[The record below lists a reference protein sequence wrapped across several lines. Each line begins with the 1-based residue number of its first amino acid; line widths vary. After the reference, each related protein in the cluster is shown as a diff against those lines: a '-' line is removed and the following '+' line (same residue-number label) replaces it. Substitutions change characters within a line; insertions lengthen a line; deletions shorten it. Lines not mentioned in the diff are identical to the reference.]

1 MDHRKLSD
9 HFSVSPQISAE
20 DVEKLAK
27 LGFRTLITNRPDEEV
42 EEEEHRS
49 SNISKLCAK
58 HGLNHH
64 YLPYYPGEMTFDLVA
79 DYEAIMKT
87 APKPVFAYCRSGT
100 RSSHLWGMSQAG
112 RMDLDKIVETAADA
126 GYDHSSLM
134 PVLKFYATR
143 RGKNG

>member
-9 HFSVSPQISAE
+9 HFSVAPQIEPE
-20 DVEKLAK
+20 DVAKLAEM
-27 LGFRTLITNRPDEEV
+27 GFRTLITNRPDEEI
-42 EEEEHRS
+42 EDEEHRS
-49 SNISKLCAK
+49 ANMASLAAK
-58 HGLNHH
+58 HGMNYH

-79 DYEAIMKT
+79 DYEAIMKS
-87 APKPVFAYCRSGT
+87 APKPAFGYCRSGT

-112 RMDLDKIVETAADA
+112 LMELDKIVETAANA